1 MLAWGPEGL
10 GETAAVR
17 WKNQFNENAKVPAF
31 VGVLPE
37 LDHNEIEG
45 WSVGSGTRFGAGR
58 TAAGARAP
66 VGRPARRRDARRDRA
81 VRGRRARGPGR
92 DGSPMA
98 QLFTLIALGD
108 FVSTYLA
115 VRRGVDPT
123 PVPVLT
129 KLKEDLRA

>member
-1 MLAWGPEGL
+1 M
-10 GETAAVR
+10 
-17 WKNQFNENAKVPAF
+17 PAF
-31 VGVLPE
+31 AGVLPE

-45 WSVGSGTRFGAGR
+45 WSAGSGERFA
-58 TAAGARAP
+58 
-66 VGRPARRRDARRDRA
+66 VLVLRPAHEQAWVARRVAATLAAIAPSGVSCRE
-81 VRGRRARGPGR
+81 VRGR
-92 DGSPMA
+92 DGSAMT

-129 KLKEDLRA
+129 KLKEELRA